1 MNATPRILIV
11 EDSATTALA
20 MRMAL
25 ERAGFRCDVAA
36 SAEDAWQR
44 IAPDTAL
51 VLLDIELPGESGPDV
66 LRRMQ
71 ADPTLAKIPVVFSS
85 SRSDA
90 ATRIQCLAMGAR
102 AFLPKPVGTV
112 DLVVAVT
119 EVLARDPED
128 PHDDPLA
135 DVLGDEV
142 MDIRGVPANDLV
154 RSLLAERQRLRAQVA
169 SHGRLV
175 SAVLRLHQTVAAGVT
190 ADRVAQ
196 TIVQLAGTLLGAEA
210 ATLWVSA
217 GPSLVPLASTEDPPP
232 APVALAGGGAVAEA
246 WRTRRAA
253 EADGLVQV
261 PLTVAAEP
269 VGVLTIHGPAS
280 ARASSS
286 LAAFFCVEAALALD
300 AAHRFAVAETAAR
313 TDAVTGLANR
323 RFLDRRLGEEL
334 RRARLHRQPLGVLF
348 LDLDHFK
355 RINDTFGHDRGD
367 AVLRAVATA
376 LRGVLRAADVV
387 ARYGGEEFVVLL
399 PEVDRA
405 GATTAAERVRVA
417 VAAETARL
425 LPDGPAVTAT
435 IGVATFPEDGT
446 DAASLVTLA
455 DAAMLRGKQAG
466 RDRVEVSSGRPLMP
480 PAEPERRGAAGV
492 VRALFHALTLKD
504 PATAEHSARV
514 GGLAARL
521 ARYVGLPGDQVCLAA
536 QAGVLHDVGK
546 LHVPDEV
553 LLKPGPLDEAERVVM
568 ERHVP
573 LGTALLSAVPETR
586 HLAPVAHACQE
597 HWDGGGYPERLRG
610 EDIPVAARIIAVVD
624 AWHAMTT
631 DRPYRRAMP
640 APDAVAEL
648 RRCAGTQFDPELTEA
663 LLAMLDADAA
673 TARGSRSAQREELVV
688 ETADEIVDLAE
699 QVLQQADVNPGV
711 GRAERVE
718 RGHR

>member
-1 MNATPRILIV
+1 MKAGPRILIV
-11 EDSATTALA
+11 EDSAATALA
-20 MRMAL
+20 MRVAL
-25 ERAGFRCDVAA
+25 ERAGFCCDVAA
-36 SAEDAWQR
+36 SGEEAWHKL
-44 IAPDTAL
+44 ASDTAL

-66 LRRMQ
+66 LRRLQ

-102 AFLPKPVGTV
+102 AFLAKPVATV

-128 PHDDPLA
+128 PNDDPLA
-135 DVLGDEV
+135 DVLGDEI
-142 MDIRGVPANDLV
+142 MDVRGVPANDLV
-154 RSLLAERQRLRAQVA
+154 RSLLAERQRLRTQVA

-196 TIVQLAGTLLGAEA
+196 TVVQLAEPLLGAEA

-217 GPSLVPLASTEDPPP
+217 GPSLVPLATSAPAPP
-232 APVALAGGGAVAEA
+232 APVALAGEGPVAEA
-246 WRTRRAA
+246 WRTRRAV
-253 EADGLVQV
+253 EADDVQHV

-269 VGVLTIHGPAS
+269 IGVLSIQGPGP

-286 LAAFFCVEAALALD
+286 LAGFFCVEAALALD
-300 AAHRFAVAETAAR
+300 AAQRFAAAEAAAR

-323 RFLDRRLGEEL
+323 RYLDRRLGEEL
-334 RRARLHRQPLGVLF
+334 RRARLHRQPLAVLF

-355 RINDTFGHDRGD
+355 RVNDTLGHDRGD
-367 AVLRAVATA
+367 AVLRAVGTA
-376 LRGVLRAADVV
+376 LRSALRAADVI

-405 GATTAAERVRVA
+405 GAAIAAERVRAA
-417 VAAETARL
+417 VAAETMRAI
-425 LPDGPAVTAT
+425 PDGPAVTAT
-435 IGVATFPEDGT
+435 IGVATFPDDGS

-466 RDRVEVSSGRPLMP
+466 RNRVEV
-480 PAEPERRGAAGV
+480 AAGPV
-492 VRALFHALTLKD
+492 PVPAPEPGYRGTAGIVRALFHALTLKD

-521 ARYVGLPGDQVCLAA
+521 ARFLDLPQDQIALAA

-553 LLKPGPLDEAERVVM
+553 LLKPGPLDDTERIVM

-573 LGTALLSAVPETR
+573 LGTALLTAVPETR
-586 HLAPVAHACQE
+586 HLAAVAHACQE
-597 HWDGGGYPERLRG
+597 HWDGGGYPEQLCG
-610 EDIPVAARIIAVVD
+610 EDIPIAARIIAVVD

-640 APDAVAEL
+640 AADAVAEL
-648 RRCAGTQFDPELTEA
+648 RRCAGSQFDPTLTEA
-663 LLAMLDADAA
+663 LLSMLDAD
-673 TARGSRSAQREELVV
+673 L
-688 ETADEIVDLAE
+688 
-699 QVLQQADVNPGV
+699 
-711 GRAERVE
+711 RA
-718 RGHR
+718 